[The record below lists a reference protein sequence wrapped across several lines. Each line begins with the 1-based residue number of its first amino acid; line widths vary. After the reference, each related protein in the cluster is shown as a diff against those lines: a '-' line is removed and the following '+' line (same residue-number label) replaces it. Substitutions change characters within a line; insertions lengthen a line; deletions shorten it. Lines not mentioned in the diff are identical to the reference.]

1 MKFAGLVIGLSVYA
15 GQTVACDVCFDAVGY
30 GDHWLAS
37 TTIDISGLNAYDGL
51 GQSVDQV
58 LDAVGFANSDIHG
71 IGWNLQVETIGD
83 SWLSDLRMQFRSSNG
98 ESYDTTL
105 FGSNDGPGQ
114 GQSYVPMVD
123 FWGGLGFHFLQ
134 EQDGVFEVELYD
146 TFIDNPGGAEAT
158 LLDGSVLYIQYW
170 IPTPGTLAL
179 FGAGGLLTAR
189 RRRCA

>member
-1 MKFAGLVIGLSVYA
+1 MKSAGLVIGLGVFA
-15 GQTVACDVCFDAVGY
+15 GQAVACDACGHAVGY
-30 GDHWLAS
+30 GDQWLTS
-37 TTIDISGLNAYDGL
+37 FTIDLSGLSAYDGL

-58 LDAVGFANSDIHG
+58 LDAVAFANSDIHG

-98 ESYDTTL
+98 ESYDTSL
-105 FGSNDGPGQ
+105 FGANEGPGQ
-114 GQSYVPMVD
+114 GQSFVPMVD

-134 EQDGVFEVELYD
+134 GQDGVFEVELYD
-146 TFIDNPGGAEAT
+146 TFVDDPGGAEAT

-170 IPTPGTLAL
+170 VPTPGTLAL

-189 RRRCA
+189 RRRCV